1 MHWNQFPVMGFLVVY
16 ILTKDHC
23 KLEILQDMFTFFES
37 SFRKQLQIVLCLIF
51 RLLEFHR
58 NSLWNRCIV
67 RVISLGIRKT
77 WTKNINFDKANV
89 LKTIISPSRAR
100 FLRRHILKK
109 FPVPIIYFFE
119 KFCYSSIF
127 LLYQNKSIK
136 SFIVSL
142 VKSIHLIPQTP
153 IPVVLSWQ
161 LRILISLVLNLKT
174 VKLKKLYSTVLL
186 LNPIFLRKKIM
197 SSE

>member
-37 SFRKQLQIVLCLIF
+37 SFRKPLQIVLCLIF
-51 RLLEFHR
+51 RLLKFHR

-77 WTKNINFDKANV
+77 GTKNINFDKANV

-119 KFCYSSIF
+119 I
-127 LLYQNKSIK
+127 LL
-136 SFIVSL
+136 
-142 VKSIHLIPQTP
+142 
-153 IPVVLSWQ
+153 
-161 LRILISLVLNLKT
+161 
-174 VKLKKLYSTVLL
+174 
-186 LNPIFLRKKIM
+186 
-197 SSE
+197 